1 MSAPFRFCERKLMPV
16 YVSFLRGV
24 NVGGHN
30 KIKMDALRELYRG
43 LGFHD
48 PRTYVQSG
56 NVVFGA
62 KQKGLKASAL
72 EAAIEK
78 AFGFRPGVV
87 LRTAAE
93 LRQTVEHNPFA
104 GREDINPALLLV
116 SFLADAPTK
125 QALAAVTALP
135 VEREEVHPAGREI
148 FIYFPEGMGRS
159 KLPWASIDKVLKT
172 TVTGRNLRTVTTLL
186 AMAEEMEGSF
196 T

>member
-1 MSAPFRFCERKLMPV
+1 MTV

-30 KIKMDALRELYRG
+30 KIKMDALRDLYRK

-62 KQKGLKASAL
+62 KEKNLKAKVL
-72 EAAIEK
+72 EDAIEK
-78 AFGFRPGVV
+78 TFGFRPGVV

-93 LRQTVEHNPFA
+93 LRETVKANPFA
-104 GREDINPALLLV
+104 RREDINPGLLLV

-125 QALAAVTALP
+125 QTLASLQAAP
-135 VEREEVHPAGREI
+135 IGPEELHACGREI
-148 FIYFPEGMGRS
+148 FIYFPDGMGRS
-159 KLPWASIDKVLKT
+159 KFPWASMGKLLKT
-172 TVTGRNLRTVTTLL
+172 TATGRNLRTVVMLL
-186 AMAEEMEGSF
+186 EMADALEALNAD
-196 T
+196 